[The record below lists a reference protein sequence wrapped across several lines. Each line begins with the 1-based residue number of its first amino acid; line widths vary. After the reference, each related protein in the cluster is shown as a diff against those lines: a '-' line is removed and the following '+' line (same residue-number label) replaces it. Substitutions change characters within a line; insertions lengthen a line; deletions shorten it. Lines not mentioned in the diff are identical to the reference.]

1 MNKNRE
7 VEMNNLGQNRLF
19 KIGGL
24 GRRIHVN
31 LIEIWGQILKGSA
44 IQAKLPKLLKC
55 TAFLKAELT

>member
-7 VEMNNLGQNRLF
+7 VEMNNLGQDILF

-31 LIEIWGQILKGSA
+31 FIEI
-44 IQAKLPKLLKC
+44 
-55 TAFLKAELT
+55 

>member
-7 VEMNNLGQNRLF
+7 VEMNNLGQDILF

-31 LIEIWGQILKGSA
+31 FIEIWGQILKGFA
-44 IQAKLPKLLKC
+44 LQAKLPKLLKC
-55 TAFLKAELT
+55 TAFFKAELT